1 MPYLNIQTN
10 LPVSG
15 VACGTLLKKSSSLA
29 AELLGKPE
37 EYMMVAL
44 KDDVPML
51 FAGSDAPTAYL
62 ELKSIGLNPDKT
74 KTLSKALCELVETE
88 LKIPSDRVYVK
99 FNDAQR
105 SMWGWK
111 GSTFE

>member
-10 LPVSG
+10 LTIENE
-15 VACGTLLKKSSSLA
+15 AELETLLQKSSSLT

-37 EYMMVAL
+37 EFMMVAL
-44 KDDVPML
+44 KDEVPML
-51 FAGSDAPTAYL
+51 FAGSSEPTAYL

-74 KTLSKALCELVETE
+74 KELSKALCELIETQLE
-88 LKIPSDRVYVK
+88 IPSARIYVK

-111 GSTFE
+111 GDTF